1 MAEQIIEHTY
11 HLKGGNEDAVNR
23 ANPLLDR
30 REPIVVFCNDGITR
44 MKIGD
49 GVHRYDELKFIG
61 EQELCCGKTRLDFP
75 NIGQENILYK
85 AESEHM
91 IYQWNT
97 KKLVYEVLGPDTADS
112 LDVEIIS
119 GGTAKDLI
127 TLI

>member
-1 MAEQIIEHTY
+1 MATQVIEHTY

-49 GVHRYDELKFIG
+49 GVHRYDKLKFIG
-61 EQELCCGKTRLDFP
+61 EQELYCGKTRLDFP

-97 KKLVYEVLGPDTADS
+97 EKLVYEVLGPDTADS
-112 LDVEIIS
+112 FDVEIIS